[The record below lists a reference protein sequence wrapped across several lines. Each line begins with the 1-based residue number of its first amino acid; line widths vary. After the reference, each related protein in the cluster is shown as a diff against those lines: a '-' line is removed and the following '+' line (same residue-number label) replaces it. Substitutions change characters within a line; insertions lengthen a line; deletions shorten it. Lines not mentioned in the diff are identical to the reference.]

1 MLIQEVRHV
10 RGSDG
15 QVSRLMFLMQLAT
28 NPCHVQ
34 PSVSARLTHP
44 QYCTGKKKIWS
55 SFAPQGGNVTPR
67 KWTTEHL
74 QWLRFTAVYSSSV
87 WRKLRLYWRACC
99 SCTLALFSP
108 PRKITDVT
116 SCAFQ
121 MYANRIVSPVLG
133 GECSSGGQEAV
144 QVCTVK
150 PEVVWLF
157 IHKIKFTEQS
167 VRSRAP
173 HSHMKTLQQHPPY
186 FKHYLSLP

>member
-1 MLIQEVRHV
+1 MSRTAVCVCSSDSSSILYRKKENLIFVRTTGRKCDTKKMNDRTFTMTEIHC
-10 RGSDG
+10 SLFK
-15 QVSRLMFLMQLAT
+15 Q
-28 NPCHVQ
+28 
-34 PSVSARLTHP
+34 RLTKV
-44 QYCTGKKKIWS
+44 GS
-55 SFAPQGGNVTPR
+55 
-67 KWTTEHL
+67 L
-74 QWLRFTAVYSSSV
+74 
-87 WRKLRLYWRACC
+87 LRLYWRACC
-99 SCTLALFSP
+99 SCTLAPFSP

-116 SCAFQ
+116 SWAFQ

-157 IHKIKFTEQS
+157 IHKTKFTEQS

-186 FKHYLSLP
+186 FKHYLSLPWR